1 MFHTFGM
8 KSVVRLRAHFLWGIM
23 ASYHGPKAK
32 VQRRFGEVLIPRTKY
47 QKILEKRPYPPG
59 DHGKEKQYRS
69 GRRSDFGVQLFE
81 KQKLSFIFNIR
92 ETQMR
97 RYFKRALRMTGN
109 TGSNLLTLL
118 ERRLDNLVYR
128 AGFAA
133 TIFAARQLVKHGH
146 VQVNG
151 QRVDLPSFQ
160 VNPGMSISVS
170 EPMRKNVHVL
180 DAIESTA
187 HNLDYLSV
195 DQNNLTATFSRMP
208 ERTELP
214 IPVDEQLVVEYYNR
228 LG

>member
-1 MFHTFGM
+1 
-8 KSVVRLRAHFLWGIM
+8 M

-32 VQRRFGEVLIPRTKY
+32 VQRRFGEVLIPRAKY

-69 GRRSDFGVQLFE
+69 GRRSDFGLQLFE

-97 RYFKRALRMTGN
+97 RYFKRALQMTGN
-109 TGSNLLTLL
+109 TGSNLLMLL
-118 ERRLDNLVYR
+118 ERRLDNMVYR

-133 TIFAARQLVKHGH
+133 TIFAARQIVKHGH
-146 VQVNG
+146 VLVNG

-160 VNPGMSISVS
+160 VNPGMVLSLTDA
-170 EPMRKNVHVL
+170 MRKNVHVI
-180 DAIESTA
+180 DALESTA
-187 HNLDYLSV
+187 HNLEYVTVNRDAV
-195 DQNNLTATFSRMP
+195 TATLTRLP
-208 ERTELP
+208 ERNELP
-214 IPVDEQLVVEYYNR
+214 LVIDEQLVVEYYNR